1 MGEFN
6 LDDHYSYYCGQEFL
20 RRNGVV
26 FIVNKRVWNAIL
38 GCNLKNDR
46 MISVWDHS
54 RQTIQYHSNPSLCPD
69 QQCWRGWNW
78 TILWDLQDLLGLTAK
93 KRCPFHYR
101 GWNKKEGSQE
111 IPGVTGKF
119 DFGLQNEVG
128 RRLTEFCQENTLA
141 VANTLFQQHKRTLYI
156 WTSPHGQHW
165 NQIDYILCR
174 QRWKNSIQS
183 AKTWLGADCGSDHK
197 LLIEKFRLKL

>member
-111 IPGVTGKF
+111 IPGITGKICL
-119 DFGLQNEVG
+119 GGQNEAG
-128 RRLTEFCQENTLA
+128 QRLTVLPREHTGHSKHPLWTTQEKTLHMDS
-141 VANTLFQQHKRTLYI
+141 TRWSIPKSDYLF
-156 WTSPHGQHW
+156 
-165 NQIDYILCR
+165 LCS
-174 QRWKNSIQS
+174 QRWRNYIQS
-183 AKTWLGADCGSDHK
+183 AKTRWGVDCG
-197 LLIEKFRLKL
+197 